1 MLESVIDPTGAGDS
15 FAGGVIGY
23 LAQTK
28 KISFDTMKKA
38 VVYGSVL
45 ASFTV
50 EKLGT
55 ESIQNINEEKVNK
68 RLAEIREMVSF

>member
-1 MLESVIDPTGAGDS
+1 
-15 FAGGVIGY
+15 
-23 LAQTK
+23 
-28 KISFDTMKKA
+28 MKKA

-55 ESIQNINEEKVNK
+55 ESMNYKRRKVK
-68 RLAEIREMVSF
+68 RLTEIREFVLF